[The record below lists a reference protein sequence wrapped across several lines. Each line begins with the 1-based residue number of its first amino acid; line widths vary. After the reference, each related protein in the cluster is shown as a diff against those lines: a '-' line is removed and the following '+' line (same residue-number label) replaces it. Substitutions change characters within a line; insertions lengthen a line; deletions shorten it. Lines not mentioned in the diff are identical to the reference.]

1 MDIIKKYWDSIY
13 QYILL
18 LIPFLCICA
27 GVFWTICKILGQYPD
42 ISWIKIVLFDF
53 SQLIYLV
60 IAIYL
65 IFQNKKEPTYIINH
79 LIYIKLYI
87 GIALLIQYNFILH
100 LFPSD
105 HVWECTFLFFA
116 VIVFFFDSK
125 MMAMNI
131 ISYVCSLVIATLL
144 KPKIFLPLD
153 KANYKE
159 IIAFRIVILLLT
171 SFSIMIIVFFVERFL
186 FQAQT
191 SQKENIELLEKQL
204 EHYQN
209 IDLLDMELRKFRHDI
224 RNHFLCMEH
233 LFQNGRIE
241 EFNVYFQDLKQS
253 FAFQEKFYFS
263 GNHIIDAILNNDL
276 SRHCSGNVMVT
287 VYGSLPEIH
296 SISSMDL
303 CTLFSN
309 ILSNA
314 ITSVNKCDSSMNPEL
329 TIHFQNGSRYFF
341 IGVSNSI
348 CENDVIKVNPQKKK
362 PSNRN
367 HGFGLNK
374 IKEIVE
380 KYNGTF
386 EQKSDN
392 QMITTEVYLPL

>member
-18 LIPFLCICA
+18 LIPFFCICA
-27 GVFWTICKILGQYPD
+27 GVFWTICKILGQYPN

-65 IFQNKKEPTYIINH
+65 IFQNKKEHTYIINH
-79 LIYIKLYI
+79 LICIKLYI
-87 GIALLIQYNFILH
+87 SIALLIQYNFILH

-116 VIVFFFDSK
+116 ITVFFFDSK

-131 ISYVCSLVIATLL
+131 ISYVCSLIIATLL
-144 KPKIFLPLD
+144 KPSVFLPLD
-153 KANYKE
+153 RVNYKE

-171 SFSIMIIVFFVERFL
+171 SFCIMIIVFFVERFL

-191 SQKENIELLEKQL
+191 SQKENIALLEKQL

-233 LFQNGRIE
+233 LFQSGRIE

-314 ITSVNKCDSSMNPEL
+314 ISSVNKCDSSMNPEL

-348 CENDVIKVNPQKKK
+348 CENDVIKVSPQKKK
-362 PSNRN
+362 SSNRN

-386 EQKSDN
+386 EQKLDN
-392 QMITTEVYLPL
+392 QTITTEVYLPL